1 MHKLIAI
8 ILFFC
13 TFSVQAIPLK
23 AQHHGHGQ
31 LHAQNLLVMLHHT
44 QNDPNEFV
52 NLVDAF
58 NQRGFYPIS
67 VDFRSS
73 VISHWQNAAK
83 GIKSMNDLRAKS
95 FPEADEFYGD
105 IVQFLKDLRATYP
118 GKQIVVAASGN
129 MAEQSLKAARDY
141 PSVVDG
147 LLLFTPEFSSEE
159 NRNRLSKATRV
170 PVFVTASDDQ
180 IKEVQRFVIGVQTRS
195 KMAYLPEGP
204 SSFGAYALQNNTQE
218 KEFTWQALDYF
229 IYHYFPAP
237 GRANS

>member
-1 MHKLIAI
+1 
-8 ILFFC
+8 
-13 TFSVQAIPLK
+13 
-23 AQHHGHGQ
+23 
-31 LHAQNLLVMLHHT
+31 
-44 QNDPNEFV
+44 
-52 NLVDAF
+52 
-58 NQRGFYPIS
+58 
-67 VDFRSS
+67 
-73 VISHWQNAAK
+73 
-83 GIKSMNDLRAKS
+83 
-95 FPEADEFYGD
+95 
-105 IVQFLKDLRATYP
+105 VQFLKDLRATYP

-218 KEFTWQALDYF
+218 KEFTWQALDDF